1 MTRTLLSALALA
13 SLLLVALSAPFALAL
28 DEAERLWL
36 VGEQASADGLHPLA
50 RRVLERFI
58 AEYPN
63 DPRLPSAVL
72 LVGRARLALGDADLA
87 LEAFRRFR
95 TLAPPARR
103 LEGRFW
109 EAEALYR
116 VKRFAEARAAYDDVM
131 RQDAASPL
139 APDAAYGLALSDL
152 ELRRPEAAA
161 KALRDLV
168 TTWPEHPQAPSASF
182 YLAQT
187 LFELKRYA
195 DALPLLTGFATKYPK
210 HRLVPDAQY
219 LLGSTRLAMGD
230 REVGV
235 NDLKAFVAAYPS
247 HQLAPAARQTI
258 TATLAKHGNRTQ
270 QQGAYAQLM
279 QQSPPTPEAFYDA
292 GLIAGRIGQR
302 RSRPGSA
309 SRPRAARSARDAT
322 PARARPARRARR
334 AAGPG
339 AGGDRATAGSAAAG
353 SDCARALRRGTDRET
368 ADRRRGLAAAA
379 FTLGAPDDAA
389 GAHRGADGRQA
400 DCPPRSAGH
409 PRMRRCG
416 ARHRVEGPRV
426 RARALRQERVLRRG
440 PGSRSGGPPRL
451 GSRLRGGS
459 ALLARRDLLSA
470 RPIPAG
476 GRALPS
482 GCQWP
487 EDLGV
492 RSLEPAFERL
502 DRASAQPDGARA
514 RHLHPVPDGD
524 AVRAGGLGAARSRAR
539 QLRARSA
546 RRGGGGMD
554 STRVSRRSGPARARR
569 FVLAR
574 RGARARRPVRA
585 IGSRAHPV
593 RPGGAAPA
601 AGGGLGAARLVEP
614 GGRALS

>member
-1 MTRTLLSALALA
+1 MTRTLLPMLALA

-131 RQDAASPL
+131 RQDASSPL
-139 APDAAYGLALSDL
+139 APDAAYGLALSEL

-161 KALRDLV
+161 KALRDFV

-210 HRLVPDAQY
+210 HRLVPVAQ
-219 LLGSTRLAMGD
+219 
-230 REVGV
+230 
-235 NDLKAFVAAYPS
+235 YPS

-258 TATLAKHGNRTQ
+258 TATLAKYGNRTQ
-270 QQGAYAQLM
+270 QQSAYAQLM

-292 GLIAGRIGQR
+292 GLIAGRTGQVQNQETAWR
-302 RSRPGSA
+302 RLRKEFPSHPLAHQAALELARAAFKRKSWQDAAAQAKAATA
-309 SRPRAARSARDAT
+309 SNDEGVRAEALLLGGESELKLNRPRDAAKSFEAVGAVKNLEAGDRYRALAGLGLAREQLGELRAALTAYESVASKSPDVTLRDWARD
-322 PARARPARRARR
+322 R
-334 AAGPG
+334 AA
-339 AGGDRATAGSAAAG
+339 
-353 SDCARALRRGTDRET
+353 
-368 ADRRRGLAAAA
+368 
-379 FTLGAPDDAA
+379 
-389 GAHRGADGRQA
+389 
-400 DCPPRSAGH
+400 
-409 PRMRRCG
+409 
-416 ARHRVEGPRV
+416 
-426 RARALRQERVLRRG
+426 
-440 PGSRSGGPPRL
+440 
-451 GSRLRGGS
+451 
-459 ALLARRDLLSA
+459 
-470 RPIPAG
+470 
-476 GRALPS
+476 
-482 GCQWP
+482 
-487 EDLGV
+487 
-492 RSLEPAFERL
+492 
-502 DRASAQPDGARA
+502 
-514 RHLHPVPDGD
+514 
-524 AVRAGGLGAARSRAR
+524 AVK
-539 QLRARSA
+539 
-546 RRGGGGMD
+546 
-554 STRVSRRSGPARARR
+554 
-569 FVLAR
+569 
-574 RGARARRPVRA
+574 
-585 IGSRAHPV
+585 
-593 RPGGAAPA
+593 
-601 AGGGLGAARLVEP
+601 ARLSKSSTSGEK
-614 GGRALS
+614 RS